1 MSTAQLTGDGS
12 GFQEVGALQTS
23 HVYILWHSG
32 ANLLKIGK
40 ANSVLDRAKAFGL
53 DSIDL
58 GRSVALRLK
67 SVAQAVHVERT
78 LHRTFKKWS
87 VSKDDAIAA
96 GIGNDGATE
105 WFSTECRDRLFAYL
119 ETNSDLFDFTLVS
132 SDSLRDLLEARLV
145 RRIEFDRI
153 RLEQKAQKLNQ
164 VAEQDGR
171 RQTKESRRT
180 AQRLDLERQLTSLA
194 RLFEERMKVVD
205 DSPDAVF
212 LGCSAP
218 SKERFELLFLSRPSF
233 VAEGR
238 DSVWVDML
246 EASVRSDFGGAN
258 LISYTATLQPEF
270 CSLEQVNLSFRWS
283 RELGYDVNFPPF
295 AKFIDLLRSRPLD
308 AAFFETTTREICE
321 AADCFFEAKRIQPRS
336 EKIVSKW
343 FAEQSLQLFAE
354 EGSGL
359 NEIVKSMNEEMEADC
374 SLSSVCYQQP

>member
-12 GFQEVGALQTS
+12 GLQEVGALQAS
-23 HVYILWHSG
+23 HVYILWHSS

-58 GRSVALRLK
+58 GSSVALRLK
-67 SVAQAVHVERT
+67 SVAQAVHVEKT

-87 VSKDDAIAA
+87 VSKDNAIAA

-132 SDSLRDLLEARLV
+132 SDALRDLLEARLA
-145 RRIEFDRI
+145 RRIEFDRM
-153 RLEQKAQKLNQ
+153 RLEQNAQKLNR
-164 VAEQDGR
+164 VIEQDVR
-171 RQTKESRRT
+171 RQSKEARRI
-180 AQRLDLERQLTSLA
+180 AQKLDLERQLTSLA
-194 RLFEERMKVVD
+194 RLFEVRMKAVD

-218 SKERFELLFLSRPSF
+218 SKDRFELLFLSRPSF
-233 VAEGR
+233 VPEGR
-238 DSVWVDML
+238 DSVWVGML
-246 EASVRSDFGGAN
+246 EGSVHSDFGGSN
-258 LISYTATLQPEF
+258 LISSTAASQDDF
-270 CSLEQVNLSFRWS
+270 CSLEQVNVSFRWS
-283 RELGYDVNFPPF
+283 CVLGYDFSAF
-295 AKFIDLLRSRPLD
+295 AKFIDLLRSRPLE
-308 AAFFETTTREICE
+308 AAFFESTAREICD
-321 AADCFFEAKRIQPRS
+321 AADCFFEAKQIQPRA

-359 NEIVKSMNEEMEADC
+359 NEIVKSMNEEMAADC